1 MIRQITAAVTAI
13 VLGGCLYV
21 AQAQNSSKER
31 IEAFTKLPDWSGLW
45 EWEILV
51 GQADGQQLSPEGLSK
66 LKAYSA
72 AMQPTFSAG
81 WQPKYDQAR
90 KALDAAI
97 AVDPNQPP
105 ATDKPCVAPSFP
117 ATAQAGIY
125 EWRVTP
131 EEVTLISTLGSV
143 RHIYTDGR
151 SHPPKS
157 ELWPTRMGDSVG
169 HWEGNTLVV
178 DTVATK
184 PEITVIEFAKPFPV
198 TVQMSDQLHFV
209 ERIRMVNH
217 NAMQIQFTTEDP
229 VALAKP
235 IEATITYVRV
245 TDINR
250 MIDDE
255 FADCGPGTDRNP
267 VVNGRFSTVVH

>member
-1 MIRQITAAVTAI
+1 MIIRQITTAVIAT

-21 AQAQNSSKER
+21 AHAQNSSKER
-31 IEAFTKLPDWSGLW
+31 VEAFAKLPDWSGLW
-45 EWEILV
+45 EGDILV
-51 GQADGQQLSPEGLSK
+51 GQADGQQLSPEGRSK
-66 LKAYSA
+66 AKALMD
-72 AMQPTFSAG
+72 AMRPTFSAA
-81 WQPKYDQAR
+81 WQPKYDQAK
-90 KALDAAI
+90 KAMEATVAA
-97 AVDPNQPP
+97 DPNRPP
-105 ATDKPCVAPSFP
+105 ATNTPCEPPPFP
-117 ATAQAGIY
+117 ATYLPGIY

-131 EEVTLISTLGSV
+131 EEVTLINTLGSV

-151 SHPPKS
+151 SHPSKHD
-157 ELWPTRMGDSVG
+157 LWPTRMGDSVG
-169 HWEGNTLVV
+169 HWEDDTLVV

-184 PEITVIEFAKPFPV
+184 PEISVFEKGFAV

-217 NAMQIQFTTEDP
+217 NEMQIQFTTEDP